1 MVFDQNMKT
10 PIGNTSFNV
19 IDKPIHINSCKKKTK
34 KSLYKSYII
43 LLNCFYE
50 HIRI

>member
-19 IDKPIHINSCKKKTK
+19 IDKPIHINSCKKKKTK
-34 KSLYKSYII
+34 KKSI
-43 LLNCFYE
+43 N
-50 HIRI
+50 RT